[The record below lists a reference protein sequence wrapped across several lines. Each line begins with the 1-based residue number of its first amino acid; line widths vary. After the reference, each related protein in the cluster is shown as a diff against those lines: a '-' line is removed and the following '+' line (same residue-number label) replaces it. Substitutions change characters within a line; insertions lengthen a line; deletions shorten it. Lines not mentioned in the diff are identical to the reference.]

1 MMYENGINA
10 FREQQR
16 KEAIERHEMRLQQDR
31 EQRERI
37 EAEKAAAALPIREEM
52 RQLTAKAKA
61 DLWKLQPGDIY
72 AVQTLRRCTLDAL
85 TVLQYVLSLTDPAA
99 AAADPGQG
107 QAAGGAQE

>member
-1 MMYENGINA
+1 MMYENGIDA

-16 KEAIERHEMRLQQDR
+16 EEAIERHEMRLQQDR
-31 EQRERI
+31 EQRERT

-72 AVQTLRRCTLDAL
+72 AVQTLCRCTLDAL
-85 TVLQYVLSLTDPAA
+85 TVLQYVFSLTDPAA
-99 AAADPGQG
+99 AAADPGQE